1 MARTDNAGLA
11 GTLFARVADDAFG
24 YDTGQVEDFL
34 ARARK
39 TYEAENLNRDVV
51 TSPLVRRATFDPVR
65 GGYDPREVDAA
76 LDRLEDVFAAR
87 ERNALIES
95 EGHDRWLENISQVA
109 MVLRARLHRAPGERF
124 RRPSK
129 RNVPSYN
136 IADVDALCDRLIQY
150 FEHDVPLSVDDVRR
164 VVFRRAEGDEG
175 YEENQVDA
183 FLDRTIELMAAID

>member
-51 TSPLVRRATFDPVR
+51 TSSVVRRATFDPAR

-109 MVLRARLHRAPGERF
+109 MCCGLVCIER
-124 RRPSK
+124 RGSVSAVHPNGTYRPITSQTST
-129 RNVPSYN
+129 RCVTVSSSTSNTMSP
-136 IADVDALCDRLIQY
+136 
-150 FEHDVPLSVDDVRR
+150 
-164 VVFRRAEGDEG
+164 
-175 YEENQVDA
+175 
-183 FLDRTIELMAAID
+183 